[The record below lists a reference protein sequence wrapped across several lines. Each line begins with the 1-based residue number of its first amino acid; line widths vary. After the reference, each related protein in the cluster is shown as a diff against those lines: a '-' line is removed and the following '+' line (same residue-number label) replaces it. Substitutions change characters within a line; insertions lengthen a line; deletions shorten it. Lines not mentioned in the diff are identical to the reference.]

1 MRLVRLFFLS
11 VSMALLGASARADV
25 DASVVKLRAVDRD
38 GTVNFGSA
46 VVIGADTLATTC
58 HVTREAVRLEVLQ
71 GERRWAAETQAGSL
85 DHDVCII
92 GVRGLDLPAAP
103 LRAST
108 DLRLGERVTAAGFQ
122 GGGDRLVVGTGSVE
136 GLYPHDGAQ
145 VIRTSAP
152 FDFGSS
158 GGGLF
163 DEAGNLVGLL
173 AFKSR
178 NNAALRFALPL
189 EWTRPDSPVAARFAG
204 IAPGSPVPAFWARP
218 KASQPAYLGV
228 ASREAAQR

>member
-1 MRLVRLFFLS
+1 MRLARFFLS
-11 VSMALLGASARADV
+11 VSIALLGCPALADV
-25 DASVVKLRAVDRD
+25 GASIVKLRAVDRD

-58 HVTREAVRLEVLQ
+58 HVTREAVSVEVVH
-71 GERRWAAETQAGSL
+71 GERRWVAESQSGSL
-85 DHDVCII
+85 DNDACLV
-92 GVRGLDLPAAP
+92 GVRGLDLPAVLQRPSA
-103 LRAST
+103 
-108 DLRLGERVTAAGFQ
+108 DLRVGEKVTAAGFQ
-122 GGGDRLVVGTGSVE
+122 DGGERLVSGTGSVE
-136 GLYPHDGAQ
+136 GLYPHDGAR

-178 NNAALRFALPL
+178 NKPELRFALPV
-189 EWTRPDSPVAARFAG
+189 EWLQPDGPIAARIAP
-204 IAPGSPVPAFWARP
+204 IAPGSAQQAFWARP
-218 KASQPAYLGV
+218 KARQPAYLGAAV
-228 ASREAAQR
+228 REARQ